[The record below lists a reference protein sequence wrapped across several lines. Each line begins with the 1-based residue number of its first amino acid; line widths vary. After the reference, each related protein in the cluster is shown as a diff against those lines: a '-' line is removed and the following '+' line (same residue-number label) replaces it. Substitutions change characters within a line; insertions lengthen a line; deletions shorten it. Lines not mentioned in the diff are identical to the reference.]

1 MPRQATVR
9 VVQTLVND
17 TASPVTVRVHQELRS
32 LTSGRVHEF
41 GTEIEVPAGG
51 SADAAITTRLPDP
64 ELWSDADP
72 RLHRLTTT
80 LVWLSDGEERRAVYD
95 ETVGVRTF
103 RFDPDNGFS
112 INGEARVLKGVCL
125 HEDAGCFGTAVPAS
139 VWLRRLLKLKEMGCN
154 AVRMAHNPHAPELYA
169 LCDILGLYVIDEA
182 FDEWENPKNK
192 WWQGHNVYPP
202 RHEGY
207 AKDFHA
213 WHELDL
219 GAMIDAHRNHPSIIA
234 WSIGN
239 EIDYPND
246 PYAHPLFKEAVGN
259 NDAGKPKAERLYD
272 PDRPDIR
279 RLTTIA
285 KRLAGIVREKDPTR
299 PVTLAAALPELS
311 SQTGLPRRARSRR
324 LQLQGAPLRGRSP
337 AVPRQAV
344 HRQRELAP
352 LRRLAA
358 GRAERLRRRSVPV
371 DRHRLPGR
379 GARLADP
386 RLRGGTADARGLREG
401 HVAPPPQ
408 LVVGRAGGAPRRPA
422 RTTTPTSRRPS
433 GRTRSLARLGC
444 RGRAADRGAVLRQ
457 RRRAETDVRRR
468 GRPARARRASTGTG
482 PP

>member
-1 MPRQATVR
+1 MREHGTAFTTLSADAAQATIR
-9 VVQTLVND
+9 IVQTIVND
-17 TASPVTVRVHQELRS
+17 TTAPATVRVHQELRS
-32 LTSGRVHEF
+32 LTTGRVHEF
-41 GTEIEVPAGG
+41 ETEVEVPAGG
-51 SADAAITTRLPDP
+51 SADAEITARLPDP
-64 ELWSDADP
+64 ELWSDDDP

-80 LVWLSDGEERRAVYD
+80 LAWQRDGEERRAVSE
-95 ETVGVRTF
+95 ETVGVRIF
-103 RFDPDNGFS
+103 RFDPDTGFS

-169 LCDILGLYVIDEA
+169 LCDMLGFYVIDEA

-207 AKDFHA
+207 AKDFPA
-213 WHELDL
+213 WHERDL

-285 KRLAGIVREKDPTR
+285 KRLAAIVRAEGSD
-299 PVTLAAALPELS
+299 AAGDARGGAAGAVQPD
-311 SQTGLPRRARSRR
+311 GLPR
-324 LQLQGAPLRGRSP
+324 
-337 AVPRQAV
+337 
-344 HRQRELAP
+344 
-352 LRRLAA
+352 
-358 GRAERLRRRSVPV
+358 
-371 DRHRLPGR
+371 
-379 GARLADP
+379 
-386 RLRGGTADARGLREG
+386 
-401 HVAPPPQ
+401 
-408 LVVGRAGGAPRRPA
+408 
-422 RTTTPTSRRPS
+422 
-433 GRTRSLARLGC
+433 
-444 RGRAADRGAVLRQ
+444 
-457 RRRAETDVRRR
+457 
-468 GRPARARRASTGTG
+468 
-482 PP
+482 